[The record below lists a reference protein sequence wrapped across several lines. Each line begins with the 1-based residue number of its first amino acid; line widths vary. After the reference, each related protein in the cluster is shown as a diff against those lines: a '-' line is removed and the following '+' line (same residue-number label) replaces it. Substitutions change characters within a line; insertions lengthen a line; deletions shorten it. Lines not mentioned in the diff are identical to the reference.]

1 MNLGLANTHMGG
13 LWISERH
20 WAKVGGKITTA
31 AEAVARSALV
41 AQIHYIQSKAKVKHP
56 GQEPVL
62 RAYGIGTNIQLNRP
76 ALEAAASTIIEKL
89 KTDTL
94 PKITAKHATDLQA
107 ALEAYRQSQV
117 DQVGKK
123 GDATTLR
130 QQLATLVA
138 SLGVRRRQ
146 IQHAADGEFPF
157 TDPANAGTRR
167 KFGLP
172 VDQPLRR

>member
-1 MNLGLANTHMGG
+1 M
-13 LWISERH
+13 
-20 WAKVGGKITTA
+20 
-31 AEAVARSALV
+31 
-41 AQIHYIQSKAKVKHP
+41 
-56 GQEPVL
+56 
-62 RAYGIGTNIQLNRP
+62 
-76 ALEAAASTIIEKL
+76 

-117 DQVGKK
+117 AQVGKK

-138 SLGVRRRQ
+138 SLGMRRRQ